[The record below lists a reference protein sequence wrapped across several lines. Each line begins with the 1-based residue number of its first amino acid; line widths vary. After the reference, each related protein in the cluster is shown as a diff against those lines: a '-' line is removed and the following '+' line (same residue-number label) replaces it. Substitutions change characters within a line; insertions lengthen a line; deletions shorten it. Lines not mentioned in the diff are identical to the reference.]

1 MATPPSD
8 SSPINVCIIE
18 DHSDFRNTLRAAIN
32 AAPSLQCNAAFSNA
46 EDAFEYLNESGAPD
60 IIVLDLGLPGM
71 DGIEAIPKLRE
82 LAPET
87 KVLILT
93 VFENKTRVLQALGAG
108 ASGYLM
114 KASGIKSIIQGI
126 EDAHNGIAPLSAEIA
141 QMVFATFRAFK
152 PVSHEAEISD
162 REVEVLQKL
171 ADGATRI
178 EVADQLHVSRHTIDS
193 HIRNIYRKLQVHN
206 VSGAIT
212 KAAAMHII

>member
-1 MATPPSD
+1 MHPHTPALPR
-8 SSPINVCIIE
+8 INVCIIE
-18 DHSDFRNTLRAAIN
+18 DHSDFRNTLRTAID
-32 AAPSLQCNAAFSNA
+32 ATASLQCENAFSNA
-46 EDAFEYLNESGAPD
+46 EDAFEHLKESPAPD
-60 IIVLDLGLPGM
+60 IFVLDLGLPGI

-82 LAPET
+82 LAPDS

-93 VFENKTRVLQALGAG
+93 VFENKTRVFQALGAG

-141 QMVFATFRAFK
+141 QMVFATFSAFK
-152 PVSHEAEISD
+152 PATHEAEISE
-162 REVEVLQKL
+162 REVEVLRKL
-171 ADGATRI
+171 ADGSTRI
-178 EVADQLHVSRHTIDS
+178 EIADQLNVSRHTIDS
-193 HIRNIYRKLQVHN
+193 HIRNIYRKLHVHN

>member
-1 MATPPSD
+1 MPT
-8 SSPINVCIIE
+8 SSTESAPIKVCIIE
-18 DHSDFRNTLRAAIN
+18 DHADFRNTLRAAIE
-32 AAPSLQCNAAFSNA
+32 AVPALMCDSSFSNA
-46 EDAFEYLNESGAPD
+46 EDAFEHLSASSPPD

-82 LAPET
+82 IAPET

-93 VFENKTRVLQALGAG
+93 VFENKTRVFQALGAG

-126 EDAHNGIAPLSAEIA
+126 KDAHNGIAPLSAEIA
-141 QMVFATFRAFK
+141 QMVFATFSAFK
-152 PVSHEAEISD
+152 PVTHEAEISD

-171 ADGATRI
+171 ASGSTRI
-178 EVADQLHVSRHTIDS
+178 EIADQLNVSRHTIDS
-193 HIRNIYRKLQVHN
+193 HVRNIYRKLHVHN